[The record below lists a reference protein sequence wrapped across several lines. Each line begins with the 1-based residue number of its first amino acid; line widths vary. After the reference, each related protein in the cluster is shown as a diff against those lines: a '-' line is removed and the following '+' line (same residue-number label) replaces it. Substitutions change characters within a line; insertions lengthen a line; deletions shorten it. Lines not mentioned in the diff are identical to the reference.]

1 MYCYFCGHKV
11 TRGHSCLMRHAF
23 MSLKILPLCHV
34 TTFLS
39 ILRLE
44 KVPYHCSTSV
54 NIIYILDYFS
64 DLVNNISICFDSE
77 IENVRN
83 LVVFNELFS
92 FCFFT
97 Y

>member
-1 MYCYFCGHKV
+1 MSCDNIPFHLE
-11 TRGHSCLMRHAF
+11 TRKSP
-23 MSLKILPLCHV
+23 LPV
-34 TTFLS
+34 G
-39 ILRLE
+39 
-44 KVPYHCSTSV
+44 STSV

-97 Y
+97 C